1 MITLEDCIAL
11 CGLSE
16 DEILAIAEHEH
27 VPEIV
32 AAGMATS
39 MLQCREGCEEIR
51 DMIVD
56 DIRAARD
63 RGDWRHVREL
73 IACLQHFLQEHPD
86 VIPVYG
92 RGGSAAD

>member
-1 MITLEDCIAL
+1 MISLEDCIAL

-16 DEILAIAEHEH
+16 EEILAIAEHEH

-32 AAGMATS
+32 AAGMATC
-39 MLQCREGCEEIR
+39 MLERAEGCEVIR

-56 DIRAARD
+56 DIHAARE

-73 IACLQHFLQEHPD
+73 LSCLQHFLKEHPEAG
-86 VIPVYG
+86 PKLPAEF
-92 RGGSAAD
+92 RRSN